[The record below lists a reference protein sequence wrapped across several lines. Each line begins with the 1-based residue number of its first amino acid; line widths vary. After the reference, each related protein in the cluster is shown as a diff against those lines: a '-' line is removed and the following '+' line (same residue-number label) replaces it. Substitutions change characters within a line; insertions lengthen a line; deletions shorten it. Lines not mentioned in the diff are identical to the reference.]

1 MGEMR
6 EKDDGEGMSGT
17 RKELTDQPGCACD
30 PRSMSGARGEPTGVP
45 GLERLVVVER
55 TGSTN
60 DDLRSALTGVDG
72 RLDPRAAAAWPHIS
86 ALWAR
91 RQDAGRGRAGRH
103 WVTPPGSALTVSFVL
118 RPLVP
123 AAALAWLP
131 LLAGLAV
138 RDVVDAILVSARA
151 PWRARTKWPNDVVLV
166 RDGRAGA
173 GIGIGAG
180 GASGIGAGSGAGSEV
195 AAGGGA
201 GALAALDPAEIP
213 GWGRARKVAGVL
225 AELIPAAGGI
235 GAGTSA
241 VGVSTANAPAAGAAG
256 AGSAPAA
263 GAAGAGGVPG
273 AAGAPNAP
281 GAADAD
287 RGAACAVVLGVGVNT
302 GQSESELPVPWA
314 TSLRLAGARVEP
326 RALLEPL
333 SARLDGLV
341 TAWEAGEGDPDAGDG
356 ALGAALRR
364 ACTTLGRRVRV
375 DAPDGVLRGTAVDI
389 APGLVLRGADGTMRT
404 VDAGD
409 VSHVRTDGA
418 VD

>member
-1 MGEMR
+1 MGEMC

-17 RKELTDQPGCACD
+17 REEL
-30 PRSMSGARGEPTGVP
+30 TGVP
-45 GLERLVVVER
+45 GLARLVVVDR

-72 RLDPRAAAAWPHIS
+72 RLDLRVAAAWPHIS

-91 RQDAGRGRAGRH
+91 RQDAGRGRAGRR
-103 WVTPPGSALTVSFVL
+103 WITPPGSALTVSFVL

-131 LLAGLAV
+131 LLAGLAA
-138 RDVVDAILVSARA
+138 RDVVDAILISARA

-166 RDGRAGA
+166 PNERAGEGIAAGA
-173 GIGIGAG
+173 GVGIGVG
-180 GASGIGAGSGAGSEV
+180 EGTGSGAGAP
-195 AAGGGA
+195 AAP
-201 GALAALDPAEIP
+201 DPAEIP

-225 AELIPAAGGI
+225 AELIPTAGGI
-235 GAGTSA
+235 GARASAGTTGTADASGA
-241 VGVSTANAPAAGAAG
+241 VAAGAADVPG
-256 AGSAPAA
+256 A
-263 GAAGAGGVPG
+263 VG
-273 AAGAPNAP
+273 AAGAPGGG
-281 GAADAD
+281 GAVGAD
-287 RGAACAVVLGVGVNT
+287 RGAACAVVLGIGVNT

-375 DAPDGVLRGTAVDI
+375 DAPGGVLRGTAVDI

>member
-17 RKELTDQPGCACD
+17 REEL
-30 PRSMSGARGEPTGVP
+30 TGVP
-45 GLERLVVVER
+45 GLARLVVVDR

-72 RLDPRAAAAWPHIS
+72 RLDLRAAAAWPHIS

-91 RQDAGRGRAGRH
+91 RQDAGRGRAGRR
-103 WVTPPGSALTVSFVL
+103 WITPPGSALTVSFVL

-131 LLAGLAV
+131 LLAGLAA
-138 RDVVDAILVSARA
+138 RDVVDAILISARA

-166 RDGRAGA
+166 PNERAGEGIAA
-173 GIGIGAG
+173 GASTGAG
-180 GASGIGAGSGAGSEV
+180 T
-195 AAGGGA
+195 GGGA
-201 GALAALDPAEIP
+201 GAAAVPVPAEIP

-225 AELIPAAGGI
+225 AELIPTAGGI
-235 GAGTSA
+235 GARTSA
-241 VGVSTANAPAAGAAG
+241 GTTGTADASGAVAAGAADAPGAAGAADAPGAVGAAGAPGGGGAAGAAG
-256 AGSAPAA
+256 
-263 GAAGAGGVPG
+263 
-273 AAGAPNAP
+273 
-281 GAADAD
+281 AD
-287 RGAACAVVLGVGVNT
+287 RGAACAVVLGIGVNT

-333 SARLDGLV
+333 SARLDELV

-375 DAPDGVLRGTAVDI
+375 DAPGGVLRGTAVDI

>member
-17 RKELTDQPGCACD
+17 REEL
-30 PRSMSGARGEPTGVP
+30 TGVP
-45 GLERLVVVER
+45 GLARLVVVDR

-72 RLDPRAAAAWPHIS
+72 RLDLRVAAAWPHIS

-91 RQDAGRGRAGRH
+91 RQDAGRGRAGRR
-103 WVTPPGSALTVSFVL
+103 WITPPGSALTVSFVL

-131 LLAGLAV
+131 LLAGLAA
-138 RDVVDAILVSARA
+138 RDVVDAILISARA

-166 RDGRAGA
+166 PNERAGEGIAAGA
-173 GIGIGAG
+173 GVGIGVG
-180 GASGIGAGSGAGSEV
+180 EGT
-195 AAGGGA
+195 GGGA
-201 GALAALDPAEIP
+201 GDAAVPVPAEIP

-256 AGSAPAA
+256 AG
-263 GAAGAGGVPG
+263 GVPG

-281 GAADAD
+281 SAADAD

>member
-1 MGEMR
+1 MGEMC
-6 EKDDGEGMSGT
+6 EKDDGEGMSGA

-30 PRSMSGARGEPTGVP
+30 PRSMSGTREELTGVP
-45 GLERLVVVER
+45 GLARLVVVDR

-72 RLDPRAAAAWPHIS
+72 RLDLRAAAAWPHIS

-91 RQDAGRGRAGRH
+91 RQDAGRGRAGRR
-103 WVTPPGSALTVSFVL
+103 WITPPGSALTVSFVL

-131 LLAGLAV
+131 LLAGLAA
-138 RDVVDAILVSARA
+138 RDVVDAILISARA

-166 RDGRAGA
+166 PNERAGEGTAA
-173 GIGIGAG
+173 GASTGAG
-180 GASGIGAGSGAGSEV
+180 T
-195 AAGGGA
+195 GGGA
-201 GALAALDPAEIP
+201 GVAAVLVPAEIP

-225 AELIPAAGGI
+225 AELIPTAGGI
-235 GAGTSA
+235 GARASAGTT
-241 VGVSTANAPAAGAAG
+241 GTADAPGAAGAAG
-256 AGSAPAA
+256 A
-263 GAAGAGGVPG
+263 PG
-273 AAGAPNAP
+273 AVG
-281 GAADAD
+281 AD
-287 RGAACAVVLGVGVNT
+287 RGAACAVVLGIGVNT

-333 SARLDGLV
+333 SARLDELV
-341 TAWEAGEGDPDAGDG
+341 TAWEAGEGDPDAGNG

-375 DAPDGVLRGTAVDI
+375 DAPGGVLRGTAVDI

>member
-17 RKELTDQPGCACD
+17 REEL
-30 PRSMSGARGEPTGVP
+30 TGVP
-45 GLERLVVVER
+45 GLARLVVVDR

-72 RLDPRAAAAWPHIS
+72 RLDLRAAAAWPHIS

-91 RQDAGRGRAGRH
+91 RQDAGRGRAGRR
-103 WVTPPGSALTVSFVL
+103 WITPPGSALTVSFVL

-131 LLAGLAV
+131 LLAGLAA
-138 RDVVDAILVSARA
+138 RDVVDAILISARA

-166 RDGRAGA
+166 PNERAGEGIAAGA
-173 GIGIGAG
+173 GAGVGIGVG
-180 GASGIGAGSGAGSEV
+180 EGT
-195 AAGGGA
+195 GGGA
-201 GALAALDPAEIP
+201 GAAAVPVPAEIP

-225 AELIPAAGGI
+225 AELIPTAGGI
-235 GAGTSA
+235 GARTSA
-241 VGVSTANAPAAGAAG
+241 GTTGTADASGAVAAGAADAPG
-256 AGSAPAA
+256 A
-263 GAAGAGGVPG
+263 VG
-273 AAGAPNAP
+273 AAGAPGGG
-281 GAADAD
+281 GAGGAVGAD
-287 RGAACAVVLGVGVNT
+287 RGAACAVVLGIGVNT

-333 SARLDGLV
+333 SARLDELV

-375 DAPDGVLRGTAVDI
+375 DAPGGVLRGTAVDI

>member
-1 MGEMR
+1 MDQMR
-6 EKDDGEGMSGT
+6 KDEDE
-17 RKELTDQPGCACD
+17 DV
-30 PRSMSGARGEPTGVP
+30 SGAREEPAGVP

-72 RLDPRAAAAWPHIS
+72 RLDLRAAAAWPHIS

-91 RQDAGRGRAGRH
+91 RQDAGRGRSGRR

-138 RDVVDAILVSARA
+138 RDVVDAILIAARA

-166 RDGRAGA
+166 PDGRAGEGIATGVGAETAA
-173 GIGIGAG
+173 GVGT
-180 GASGIGAGSGAGSEV
+180 
-195 AAGGGA
+195 GGGA
-201 GALAALDPAEIP
+201 GAPAAPDPAEIP

-241 VGVSTANAPAAGAAG
+241 GGAGAANAPATGTT
-256 AGSAPAA
+256 
-263 GAAGAGGVPG
+263 G
-273 AAGAPNAP
+273 AAGAPGAADAPNAP
-281 GAADAD
+281 GAAADAD
-287 RGAACAVVLGVGVNT
+287 RGAACAVVLGIGVNT

-375 DAPDGVLRGTAVDI
+375 DAPGGVLRGTAVDI

>member
-1 MGEMR
+1 MGEMC
-6 EKDDGEGMSGT
+6 EKDDGEGMSGA

-30 PRSMSGARGEPTGVP
+30 PRSMSGAREELTGVP

-72 RLDPRAAAAWPHIS
+72 RLDLRAAAAWPHIS

-91 RQDAGRGRAGRH
+91 RQDAGRGRAGRR
-103 WVTPPGSALTVSFVL
+103 WITPPGSALTVSFVL

-131 LLAGLAV
+131 LLAGLAA
-138 RDVVDAILVSARA
+138 RDVVDAILISARA

-166 RDGRAGA
+166 PNERAGEGTAAGA
-173 GIGIGAG
+173 GVGIGVG
-180 GASGIGAGSGAGSEV
+180 EGT
-195 AAGGGA
+195 GGGA
-201 GALAALDPAEIP
+201 GDAAVPVPAEIP

-225 AELIPAAGGI
+225 AELIPTAGGI
-235 GAGTSA
+235 GARTSA
-241 VGVSTANAPAAGAAG
+241 GTTGTADASGAAGAAD
-256 AGSAPAA
+256 AS
-263 GAAGAGGVPG
+263 GAASAADAPGGG
-273 AAGAPNAP
+273 

-287 RGAACAVVLGVGVNT
+287 RGAACAVVLGIGVNT

-333 SARLDGLV
+333 SARLDELV

>member
-1 MGEMR
+1 MGETR

-17 RKELTDQPGCACD
+17 REEL
-30 PRSMSGARGEPTGVP
+30 TGVP

-72 RLDPRAAAAWPHIS
+72 RLDLRAAAAWPHIS

-91 RQDAGRGRAGRH
+91 RQDAGRGRAGRR
-103 WVTPPGSALTVSFVL
+103 WITPPGSALTVSFVL

-131 LLAGLAV
+131 LLAGLAA
-138 RDVVDAILVSARA
+138 RDVVDAILISARA

-166 RDGRAGA
+166 PNERAGE
-173 GIGIGAG
+173 GIAA
-180 GASGIGAGSGAGSEV
+180 GASTRAGT
-195 AAGGGA
+195 GGGA
-201 GALAALDPAEIP
+201 GTSAGPDPAEIP

-225 AELIPAAGGI
+225 AELIPTAGGI
-235 GAGTSA
+235 GARTSA
-241 VGVSTANAPAAGAAG
+241 GTTGTADASGAVAAGAAD
-256 AGSAPAA
+256 
-263 GAAGAGGVPG
+263 
-273 AAGAPNAP
+273 AP
-281 GAADAD
+281 GAVGAD
-287 RGAACAVVLGVGVNT
+287 RGAACAVVLGIGVNT

-333 SARLDGLV
+333 SARLDELV

-375 DAPDGVLRGTAVDI
+375 DAPGGVLRGTAVDI

>member
-17 RKELTDQPGCACD
+17 REELTDQPGCACD
-30 PRSMSGARGEPTGVP
+30 PRSVIGTREEPAGVP

-72 RLDPRAAAAWPHIS
+72 RLDLRAAAAWPHIS

-91 RQDAGRGRAGRH
+91 RQDAGRGRAGRR
-103 WVTPPGSALTVSFVL
+103 WITPPGSALTVSFVL

-131 LLAGLAV
+131 LLAGLAA
-138 RDVVDAILVSARA
+138 RDVVDAILISARA

-166 RDGRAGA
+166 PNERAGEGTAAGA
-173 GIGIGAG
+173 GVGIGVG
-180 GASGIGAGSGAGSEV
+180 EGT
-195 AAGGGA
+195 GGGA
-201 GALAALDPAEIP
+201 GDAAVPVPAEIP

-225 AELIPAAGGI
+225 AELIPTAGGI
-235 GAGTSA
+235 GARTSA
-241 VGVSTANAPAAGAAG
+241 GTTGTADASGAVAAGAAD
-256 AGSAPAA
+256 APGGG
-263 GAAGAGGVPG
+263 GAAG
-273 AAGAPNAP
+273 
-281 GAADAD
+281 AD
-287 RGAACAVVLGVGVNT
+287 RGAACAVVLGIGVNT

-333 SARLDGLV
+333 SARLDELV

-364 ACTTLGRRVRV
+364 ACTTLGRRVRI

>member
-1 MGEMR
+1 MGEMC

-17 RKELTDQPGCACD
+17 REEL
-30 PRSMSGARGEPTGVP
+30 TGVP
-45 GLERLVVVER
+45 GLARLVVVDR

-72 RLDPRAAAAWPHIS
+72 RLDLRAAAAWPHIS

-91 RQDAGRGRAGRH
+91 RQDAGRGRAGRR
-103 WVTPPGSALTVSFVL
+103 WITPPGSALTVSFVL

-131 LLAGLAV
+131 LLAGLAA
-138 RDVVDAILVSARA
+138 RDVVDAILISARA

-166 RDGRAGA
+166 PNERAGEGIAAGA
-173 GIGIGAG
+173 GVGIGVG
-180 GASGIGAGSGAGSEV
+180 EGTGSGAGAP
-195 AAGGGA
+195 AAP
-201 GALAALDPAEIP
+201 DPAEIP

-241 VGVSTANAPAAGAAG
+241 GGAGAANAPATGTTGAAG
-256 AGSAPAA
+256 A
-263 GAAGAGGVPG
+263 PG
-273 AAGAPNAP
+273 AADAPNAP
-281 GAADAD
+281 GAVGAAGAPGGGGAVGAD
-287 RGAACAVVLGVGVNT
+287 RGAACAVVLGIGVNT

-333 SARLDGLV
+333 SARLDELV

-375 DAPDGVLRGTAVDI
+375 DAPGGVLRGTAVDI

>member
-17 RKELTDQPGCACD
+17 REEL
-30 PRSMSGARGEPTGVP
+30 TGVP
-45 GLERLVVVER
+45 GLARLVVVDR

-72 RLDPRAAAAWPHIS
+72 RLDLRAAAAWPHIS

-91 RQDAGRGRAGRH
+91 RQDAGRGRAGRR
-103 WVTPPGSALTVSFVL
+103 WITPPGSALTVSFVL

-131 LLAGLAV
+131 LLAGLAA
-138 RDVVDAILVSARA
+138 RDVVDAILISARA

-166 RDGRAGA
+166 PNERAGE
-173 GIGIGAG
+173 GIAA
-180 GASGIGAGSGAGSEV
+180 GASTRAGT
-195 AAGGGA
+195 GGGA
-201 GALAALDPAEIP
+201 GTSAGPDPAEIP

-225 AELIPAAGGI
+225 AELIPTAGGI
-235 GAGTSA
+235 GARTSA
-241 VGVSTANAPAAGAAG
+241 GTTGTADASGAVAAGAADAPG
-256 AGSAPAA
+256 A
-263 GAAGAGGVPG
+263 VG
-273 AAGAPNAP
+273 AAGAPGA
-281 GAADAD
+281 AADAD
-287 RGAACAVVLGVGVNT
+287 RGAACAVVLGIGVNT

-333 SARLDGLV
+333 SARLDELV

-375 DAPDGVLRGTAVDI
+375 DAPGGVLRGTAVDI

>member
-1 MGEMR
+1 MGEMC

-17 RKELTDQPGCACD
+17 REEL
-30 PRSMSGARGEPTGVP
+30 TGVP
-45 GLERLVVVER
+45 GLARLVVVDR

-72 RLDPRAAAAWPHIS
+72 RLDLRAAAAWPHIS

-91 RQDAGRGRAGRH
+91 RQDAGRGRAGRR
-103 WVTPPGSALTVSFVL
+103 WITPPGSALTVSFVL

-131 LLAGLAV
+131 LLAGLAA
-138 RDVVDAILVSARA
+138 RDVVDAILISARA

-166 RDGRAGA
+166 PNERAGEGTAA
-173 GIGIGAG
+173 GASTGAG
-180 GASGIGAGSGAGSEV
+180 T
-195 AAGGGA
+195 GGGA
-201 GALAALDPAEIP
+201 GAAAVPVPAEIP

-225 AELIPAAGGI
+225 AELIPTAGGI
-235 GAGTSA
+235 GARTSA
-241 VGVSTANAPAAGAAG
+241 GTTGTADAPGAAGAAG
-256 AGSAPAA
+256 A
-263 GAAGAGGVPG
+263 PG
-273 AAGAPNAP
+273 AAG
-281 GAADAD
+281 AD
-287 RGAACAVVLGVGVNT
+287 RGAACAVVLGIGVNT

-333 SARLDGLV
+333 SARLDELV

-375 DAPDGVLRGTAVDI
+375 DAPGGVLRGTAVDI

>member
-17 RKELTDQPGCACD
+17 REEL
-30 PRSMSGARGEPTGVP
+30 TGVP
-45 GLERLVVVER
+45 GLARLVVVDR

-72 RLDPRAAAAWPHIS
+72 RLDLRAAAAWPHIS

-91 RQDAGRGRAGRH
+91 RQDAGRGRAGRR
-103 WVTPPGSALTVSFVL
+103 WITPPGSALTVSFVL

-131 LLAGLAV
+131 LLAGLAA
-138 RDVVDAILVSARA
+138 RDVVDAILISARA

-166 RDGRAGA
+166 PNERAGEGIAA
-173 GIGIGAG
+173 GASTGAG
-180 GASGIGAGSGAGSEV
+180 T
-195 AAGGGA
+195 GGGA
-201 GALAALDPAEIP
+201 GAAAVPVPAEIP

-225 AELIPAAGGI
+225 AELIPTAGGI
-235 GAGTSA
+235 GARTSA
-241 VGVSTANAPAAGAAG
+241 GTTGTADASGAVAAGAADAPG
-256 AGSAPAA
+256 A
-263 GAAGAGGVPG
+263 VG
-273 AAGAPNAP
+273 AAGAP
-281 GAADAD
+281 GAAGAD
-287 RGAACAVVLGVGVNT
+287 RGAACAVVLGIGVNT

-333 SARLDGLV
+333 SARLDELV

-375 DAPDGVLRGTAVDI
+375 DAPGGVLRGTAVDI

>member
-17 RKELTDQPGCACD
+17 RKEPA
-30 PRSMSGARGEPTGVP
+30 GVP

-72 RLDPRAAAAWPHIS
+72 RLDLRAAAAWPHIS

-91 RQDAGRGRAGRH
+91 RQDAGRGRAGRR
-103 WVTPPGSALTVSFVL
+103 WITPPGSALTVSFVL

-138 RDVVDAILVSARA
+138 RDVVDAILISARA

-166 RDGRAGA
+166 PNERAGEGTAAGA
-173 GIGIGAG
+173 GVGIGVG
-180 GASGIGAGSGAGSEV
+180 EGT
-195 AAGGGA
+195 GGGA
-201 GALAALDPAEIP
+201 GDAAVPVPAEIP

-225 AELIPAAGGI
+225 AELIPTAGGI
-235 GAGTSA
+235 GARTSA
-241 VGVSTANAPAAGAAG
+241 GTTGTADASGAAGAAD
-256 AGSAPAA
+256 AS
-263 GAAGAGGVPG
+263 GAAS
-273 AAGAPNAP
+273 AADAP
-281 GAADAD
+281 GGGGAAADAD
-287 RGAACAVVLGVGVNT
+287 RGAACAVVLGIGVNT

-333 SARLDGLV
+333 SARLDELV

-364 ACTTLGRRVRV
+364 ACTTLGQRVRV
-375 DAPDGVLRGTAVDI
+375 DAPGGVLRGTAVDI

>member
-1 MGEMR
+1 MGETR

-17 RKELTDQPGCACD
+17 REEL
-30 PRSMSGARGEPTGVP
+30 TGVP
-45 GLERLVVVER
+45 GLARLVVVDR

-72 RLDPRAAAAWPHIS
+72 RLDLRAAAAWPHIS

-91 RQDAGRGRAGRH
+91 RQDAGRGRAGRR
-103 WVTPPGSALTVSFVL
+103 WITPPGSALTVSFVL

-131 LLAGLAV
+131 LLAGLAA
-138 RDVVDAILVSARA
+138 RDVVDAILISARA

-166 RDGRAGA
+166 PNERAGEGTA
-173 GIGIGAG
+173 A
-180 GASGIGAGSGAGSEV
+180 GASTGEGTGSGAG
-195 AAGGGA
+195 A
-201 GALAALDPAEIP
+201 
-213 GWGRARKVAGVL
+213 ARKVAGVL
-225 AELIPAAGGI
+225 AELIPTAGGI
-235 GAGTSA
+235 GARTSA
-241 VGVSTANAPAAGAAG
+241 GTTGTADASGAVAAGAADAPG
-256 AGSAPAA
+256 A
-263 GAAGAGGVPG
+263 VG
-273 AAGAPNAP
+273 AAGAP
-281 GAADAD
+281 GAAGAD
-287 RGAACAVVLGVGVNT
+287 RGAACAVVLGIGVNT

-375 DAPDGVLRGTAVDI
+375 DAPGGVLRGTAVDI

>member
-17 RKELTDQPGCACD
+17 REEL
-30 PRSMSGARGEPTGVP
+30 TGVP
-45 GLERLVVVER
+45 GLARLVVVDR

-72 RLDPRAAAAWPHIS
+72 RLDLRAAAAWPHIS

-91 RQDAGRGRAGRH
+91 RQDAGRGRAGRR
-103 WVTPPGSALTVSFVL
+103 WITPPGSALTVSFVL

-131 LLAGLAV
+131 LLAGLAA
-138 RDVVDAILVSARA
+138 RDVVDAILISARA

-166 RDGRAGA
+166 PNERAGEGIAAGA
-173 GIGIGAG
+173 GVGIGVG
-180 GASGIGAGSGAGSEV
+180 EGTGSGAGAP
-195 AAGGGA
+195 AAP
-201 GALAALDPAEIP
+201 DPAEIP

-225 AELIPAAGGI
+225 AELIPTAGGI
-235 GAGTSA
+235 GARTSA
-241 VGVSTANAPAAGAAG
+241 GTTGTADASGAVAAGAADAPGAVGAAGAPGAAGAAG
-256 AGSAPAA
+256 
-263 GAAGAGGVPG
+263 
-273 AAGAPNAP
+273 
-281 GAADAD
+281 AD
-287 RGAACAVVLGVGVNT
+287 RGAACAVVLGIGVNT

-333 SARLDGLV
+333 SARLDELV

-375 DAPDGVLRGTAVDI
+375 DAPGGVLRGTAVDI

>member
-1 MGEMR
+1 MDQMR
-6 EKDDGEGMSGT
+6 KDEDE
-17 RKELTDQPGCACD
+17 DV
-30 PRSMSGARGEPTGVP
+30 SGAREEPAGVP

-72 RLDPRAAAAWPHIS
+72 RLDLRAAAAWPHIS

-91 RQDAGRGRAGRH
+91 RQDAGRGRAGRR

-138 RDVVDAILVSARA
+138 RDVVDAILIAARA

-166 RDGRAGA
+166 PDGRAGE
-173 GIGIGAG
+173 GIAT
-180 GASGIGAGSGAGSEV
+180 
-195 AAGGGA
+195 GA
-201 GALAALDPAEIP
+201 GAGAAAGAGAPAAPDPAEIP

-241 VGVSTANAPAAGAAG
+241 GGASTANAPAAGTT
-256 AGSAPAA
+256 
-263 GAAGAGGVPG
+263 GAA
-273 AAGAPNAP
+273 NAP
-281 GAADAD
+281 GTGTTGAANAPGAAADAD
-287 RGAACAVVLGVGVNT
+287 RGAACAVVLGIGVNT

-341 TAWEAGEGDPDAGDG
+341 AAWEAGEGDPDAGDG
-356 ALGAALRR
+356 ALGAALRQ
-364 ACTTLGRRVRV
+364 ACTTLGWRVRI
-375 DAPDGVLRGTAVDI
+375 DAPDGVLRGAAVDI

>member
-17 RKELTDQPGCACD
+17 REEL
-30 PRSMSGARGEPTGVP
+30 TGVP
-45 GLERLVVVER
+45 GLARLVVVDR

-72 RLDPRAAAAWPHIS
+72 RLDLRAAAAWPHIS

-91 RQDAGRGRAGRH
+91 RQDAGRGRAGRR
-103 WVTPPGSALTVSFVL
+103 WITPPGSALTVSFVL

-131 LLAGLAV
+131 LLAGLAA
-138 RDVVDAILVSARA
+138 RDVVDAILISARA

-166 RDGRAGA
+166 PNERAGEGTAA
-173 GIGIGAG
+173 GASTGAG
-180 GASGIGAGSGAGSEV
+180 T
-195 AAGGGA
+195 GGGA
-201 GALAALDPAEIP
+201 GAAAVPVPAEIP

-225 AELIPAAGGI
+225 AELIPTAGGI
-235 GAGTSA
+235 GARTSA
-241 VGVSTANAPAAGAAG
+241 GTTGTADASGAVAAGAADAPG
-256 AGSAPAA
+256 A
-263 GAAGAGGVPG
+263 VG
-273 AAGAPNAP
+273 AAGAP
-281 GAADAD
+281 GAAGAD
-287 RGAACAVVLGVGVNT
+287 RGAACAVVLGIGVNT

-326 RALLEPL
+326 RVLLEPL
-333 SARLDGLV
+333 SARLDELV

-375 DAPDGVLRGTAVDI
+375 DAPGGVLRGTAVDI

>member
-1 MGEMR
+1 MDQMR
-6 EKDDGEGMSGT
+6 KDEDE
-17 RKELTDQPGCACD
+17 DV
-30 PRSMSGARGEPTGVP
+30 SGAREEPAGVP

-72 RLDPRAAAAWPHIS
+72 RLDLRAAAAWPHIS

-91 RQDAGRGRAGRH
+91 RQDAGRGRSGRR

-138 RDVVDAILVSARA
+138 RDVVDAILIAARA

-166 RDGRAGA
+166 PDGRAGEGIATGVGAETAA
-173 GIGIGAG
+173 GVGT
-180 GASGIGAGSGAGSEV
+180 
-195 AAGGGA
+195 GGGA
-201 GALAALDPAEIP
+201 GAPAAPDPAEIP

-241 VGVSTANAPAAGAAG
+241 GGAGAANAPATGTT
-256 AGSAPAA
+256 
-263 GAAGAGGVPG
+263 G
-273 AAGAPNAP
+273 AAGAPGAADAPNAP
-281 GAADAD
+281 GAAADAD
-287 RGAACAVVLGVGVNT
+287 RGAACAVVLGIGVNT

-364 ACTTLGRRVRV
+364 ACTTLGRRVRI

>member
-17 RKELTDQPGCACD
+17 REEL
-30 PRSMSGARGEPTGVP
+30 TGVP
-45 GLERLVVVER
+45 GLARLVVVER

-72 RLDPRAAAAWPHIS
+72 RLDLRAAAAWPHIS

-91 RQDAGRGRAGRH
+91 RQDAGRGRAGRR
-103 WVTPPGSALTVSFVL
+103 WITPPGSALTVSFVL

-131 LLAGLAV
+131 LLAGLAA
-138 RDVVDAILVSARA
+138 RDVVDAILISARA

-166 RDGRAGA
+166 PNERAGEGTA
-173 GIGIGAG
+173 A
-180 GASGIGAGSGAGSEV
+180 GASTGEGTGSGAG
-195 AAGGGA
+195 AAA
-201 GALAALDPAEIP
+201 VPVPAEIP

-225 AELIPAAGGI
+225 AELIPTAGGI
-235 GAGTSA
+235 GARASAGTTGTADASGA
-241 VGVSTANAPAAGAAG
+241 VAAGAADAPG
-256 AGSAPAA
+256 A
-263 GAAGAGGVPG
+263 VG
-273 AAGAPNAP
+273 AAGAP
-281 GAADAD
+281 GAAGAD
-287 RGAACAVVLGVGVNT
+287 RGAACAVVLGIGVNT

-333 SARLDGLV
+333 SARLDELV

-375 DAPDGVLRGTAVDI
+375 DAPGGVLRGTAVDI